1 MDEFKNKTNN
11 EILLDIK
18 QMQLDHE
25 AVKARLLM
33 DYDLL
38 ESIEYKFNEANDVLS
53 KRLNGGNR

>member
-18 QMQLDHE
+18 QMQLDHD
-25 AVKARLLM
+25 AVKARLLR

-38 ESIEYKFNEANDVLS
+38 ELIEQRFNEANEALT
-53 KRLNGGNR
+53 KRLNGGR